1 MLAVGNLAQ
10 GNLALGV
17 AQRRD
22 IDHQPEGIAALRRNE
37 HTYPPVVPGTKSGL
51 FVPNPMHAGQTNLII
66 MSHI

>member
-22 IDHQPEGIAALRRNE
+22 IDHQSEGIAALGRNE
-37 HTYPPVVPGTKSGL
+37 HTYPPIVAGTKYKECLSQILCTRGK
-51 FVPNPMHAGQTNLII
+51 QT
-66 MSHI
+66 

>member
-17 AQRRD
+17 TQRRD

-37 HTYPPVVPGTKSGL
+37 HTYPPIASGT
-51 FVPNPMHAGQTNLII
+51 T
-66 MSHI
+66 

>member
-22 IDHQPEGIAALRRNE
+22 IDHQPEGIAALGRNK
-37 HTYPPVVPGTKSGL
+37 HTYPPIASGT
-51 FVPNPMHAGQTNLII
+51 T
-66 MSHI
+66 